1 MLCRKE
7 LYEEV
12 GFMDEEK
19 FKVAFNDVDF
29 CLKLLDKGYRNIY
42 NPYVELIHYES
53 KTRGYEYSEEKEE
66 RFNKEAE
73 NFKSKWKK
81 YIDKD
86 PYYNINFTR
95 NTCNYDINIE

>member
-1 MLCRKE
+1 MKKF
-7 LYEEV
+7 

-29 CLKLLDKGYRNIY
+29 CLKLLEKGYRNIY

-53 KTRGYEYSEEKEE
+53 KSRGYEYSKEQEE
-66 RFNKEAE
+66 RFNKESE

-81 YIDKD
+81 YIDYD

-95 NTCNYDINIE
+95 DTCNYDIKID